1 VTRRLIITED
11 ITPYGVV
18 EIDGTWFDPT
28 DNDEQGR
35 ELAGV
40 TQDHAAASDGFL
52 VGRITFEEMQEFWP
66 GQVDDRTGVT
76 DHLDRVGKYVV
87 SCSLEDPDWE
97 GTTVLRGG
105 DDLAGQI
112 RELSTLLDL
121 TLAEG
126 RAFSGGVVLLRY
138 TR

>member
-18 EIDGTWFDPT
+18 EIDGTWFAPT

-40 TQDHAAASDGFL
+40 TQEHAAASDGFL

-87 SCSLEDPDWE
+87 SRSLEDPDWE

-112 RELSTLLDL
+112 RELTTLLDL
-121 TLAEG
+121 TLAEN